1 MFGGAGEK
9 TTPPGRYRVEI
20 VSGELREK
28 SHERKVQEALNA
40 GAGLGWRLVSAST
53 MNATG
58 AYVTGI
64 YWDTTPER

>member
-1 MFGGAGEK
+1 MFGGGSEQMA
-9 TTPPGRYRVEI
+9 PPGRYRVEI

-40 GAGLGWRLVSAST
+40 GDAMGWRLVSAST

-58 AYVTGI
+58 AYVTGV